1 MVLLLDMTIA
11 DMRDV
16 LNSEMAL
23 RNRILL
29 YLHQLVNSLKDRQW
43 R

>member
-16 LNSEMAL
+16 LSSEIAL
-23 RNRILL
+23 RSRILL
-29 YLHQLVNSLKDRQW
+29 YLHQLVNSLKARQW